1 MEGEE
6 EEVEMAGDR
15 LFSPAVSM
23 VGPSTP
29 SSLLAVS
36 ACSRCSGRS
45 ITSCPGGCSTMM
57 LVSETPAPHRE
68 QDAWRGEVNTTVTT
82 KSSGDVV
89 GSGPEAAHFATPR
102 AFVKT

>member
-6 EEVEMAGDR
+6 EEVELAGDV
-15 LFSPAVSM
+15 LFSPAVSV

-36 ACSRCSGRS
+36 ACSRCSGWS

-57 LVSETPAPHRE
+57 LVSEMSENQHHTRNRMPE
-68 QDAWRGEVNTTVTT
+68 EV
-82 KSSGDVV
+82 
-89 GSGPEAAHFATPR
+89 R
-102 AFVKT
+102 